1 MAISPHCSLWSLV
14 YLGQFVD
21 FLNDYY
27 CSDIE
32 YLEDV
37 FTKYKAAHDKGG
49 ICDMT
54 LLWLWLD
61 KYHLPYFNTAIM
73 LEVGWAIVDHAIS
86 VPDNGKRNEYAVS
99 KLTGCKVVK
108 FKNGMPYFR
117 TRKNSED
124 VLVVALHRTGGYK
137 NYMSYFSLGKSN
149 TVNLFAHRFLL
160 KIRGKM

>member
-1 MAISPHCSLWSLV
+1 MI
-14 YLGQFVD
+14 
-21 FLNDYY
+21 DYY

-37 FTKYKAAHDKGG
+37 FTKYKATYDKGG

-73 LEVGWAIVDHAIS
+73 QEVGGGEIVDHAIS

-99 KLTGCKVVK
+99 KLTGCKKVK
-108 FKNGMPYFR
+108 LKNGMPYFK

-124 VLVVALHRTGGYK
+124 VLVVALHCSGGYK
-137 NYMSYFSLGKSN
+137 KLYVIFFSWK
-149 TVNLFAHRFLL
+149 
-160 KIRGKM
+160 KQ